1 MAAISPLDERAVADE
16 VGHVAAAG
24 VGVID
29 TLDAAR
35 ELRMAR
41 VEAGVE
47 HGDGAARAPARRGQ
61 CLARADIVEEPG
73 ELEVAVRGVGRVEGV
88 GCDPH
93 LGVALDVR
101 HARVRP
107 QRAGQGR
114 TGGHRRGDHG
124 DRRKGLGLGAER
136 PEHARHTGDMPVRAD
151 SDEHMLRASAA
162 GNPRQLARGARGRA
176 DVARLRQG
184 QRHDG
189 AGPGRAGLDAQGV
202 AQEPAIEKVLGCI
215 RGRAQKRA
223 PRRAPSRAPL
233 FASLPIVG
241 DENAGSPT
249 LRRSCT
255 RRSASA
261 RSTSRPSGS
270 ASRLPSSA
278 PAPSSAGALQELGK
292 PPDWTYEA
300 VFAALVGGLVGARLD
315 FVIENW
321 DEVSGDLLGNIFS
334 GSGLVFFGG
343 LLGGAIGVV
352 LWARWRGFLGWPLLD
367 TSAAP
372 IAIGYT
378 VGRLGCQLSGD
389 GDYGV
394 ESDLPWAMAYPD
406 GTVPT
411 DQEVH
416 PTPIYETLSMG
427 LATLVLW
434 RLRDRFAP
442 GVLFGLYLIFAGV
455 ERFLVELI
463 RRNDSVVAG
472 LTQPQLLSLVML
484 ALGGAIVAAR
494 RNAPQAAA
502 VA

>member
-1 MAAISPLDERAVADE
+1 MYPEISLGP
-16 VGHVAAAG
+16 
-24 VGVID
+24 ID
-29 TLDAAR
+29 LQTF
-35 ELRMAR
+35 
-41 VEAGVE
+41 GI
-47 HGDGAARAPARRGQ
+47 
-61 CLARADIVEEPG
+61 C
-73 ELEVAVRGVGRVEGV
+73 
-88 GCDPH
+88 
-93 LGVALDVR
+93 
-101 HARVRP
+101 
-107 QRAGQGR
+107 
-114 TGGHRRGDHG
+114 
-124 DRRKGLGLGAER
+124 
-136 PEHARHTGDMPVRAD
+136 
-151 SDEHMLRASAA
+151 
-162 GNPRQLARGARGRA
+162 
-176 DVARLRQG
+176 
-184 QRHDG
+184 
-189 AGPGRAGLDAQGV
+189 
-202 AQEPAIEKVLGCI
+202 
-215 RGRAQKRA
+215 
-223 PRRAPSRAPL
+223 
-233 FASLPIVG
+233 FAFAFLCS
-241 DENAGSPT
+241 
-249 LRRSCT
+249 
-255 RRSASA
+255 
-261 RSTSRPSGS
+261 
-270 ASRLPSSA
+270 
-278 PAPSSAGALQELGK
+278 GALFGRRLAELGK

-315 FVIENW
+315 FVIQNW

-472 LTQPQLLSLVML
+472 LTQPQLLSLVLL

-494 RNAPQAAA
+494 RNAPHAAA